1 MTRPITRFPKI
12 LLPLVALIG
21 VSLLYNLYGQKSLT
35 DYYKNAK
42 QVNDASFAPP
52 ADSPGLKGASGE
64 TGTATAAARGAKL
77 DDLESVHLPDHG
89 TFFFGPTSFDVKIP
103 KQFKFDPSDDW

>member
-42 QVNDASFAPP
+42 QVYDASFAPP
-52 ADSPGLKGASGE
+52 VDSPGLKGAS
-64 TGTATAAARGAKL
+64 ATAAARGAKL